1 MLGRVAKRLLMSERC
16 THVSELDN
24 SGGLETSP
32 NERGLKILS
41 MLDEIDMGI
50 LKAIFN
56 LNIFGHI

>member
-1 MLGRVAKRLLMSERC
+1 MSERC
-16 THVSELDN
+16 AHVSKLDN

-41 MLDEIDMGI
+41 MLDEIDMGT